1 MRNTSTSSGSASRDG
16 GRARPRPLFGLR
28 PRELEFPA
36 EEERRGRGPHH
47 RRLGAVARGLRAD
60 SRGRHVAP
68 GLPVPS
74 RAPRPDARQRHDPH
88 RLLPVARPRLS
99 QRRRPLGRLSA
110 RARHR
115 AAHHHRGRG
124 LHPRRAPRPGGDRR
138 GAAHRRIR
146 DRPHRKSISTL
157 SPALSQGRGRKCGA
171 IRAPHRLHDRD
182 LHDLGQGECR
192 DLADSAAALRL
203 GVQPLSR
210 LRAGAEH
217 SPPHSRR
224 HRDRVARAAQ
234 DGDRDR
240 PPLAAF
246 LHPGVNRDGVHA
258 GKPGGSRAR
267 GLDPLRRAHGR
278 APAARGRRGAPRRRR
293 DRHGAGNRGTHAGVE
308 FEREQAA
315 PRMTSF
321 TSAPAWRSLLAHRDA
336 LAATRLADLWSSDPE
351 RGAAFTFGCAGL
363 AFDFSRHRVTA
374 ETLALLVALARER
387 DLSAAVE
394 HLFTGERVN
403 ATENRPA
410 LHMALRG
417 DEHVSADGH
426 DLLPE
431 IQRNRERM
439 PVVAEAVRDGHSEGA
454 ARERLTHVLAL
465 GIGGSSLG
473 PRLAVE
479 ALRGEADWP
488 EVRFVAH
495 IDAAEFDD
503 PVPGLDPARTLAIVA
518 SETFTTQETMENAL
532 AARQWITAALGPEAL
547 APHLIASA
555 SNSPAALP
563 FRLPQSNVLPFGEW
577 VGGRYSLWSSVGL
590 PVAIAVG
597 MTRFGELLAGAHAAD
612 LEFRSTPLER
622 NVPALLGLIGVW
634 NRDALGIPRP

>member
-1 MRNTSTSSGSASRDG
+1 
-16 GRARPRPLFGLR
+16 
-28 PRELEFPA
+28 
-36 EEERRGRGPHH
+36 
-47 RRLGAVARGLRAD
+47 
-60 SRGRHVAP
+60 
-68 GLPVPS
+68 
-74 RAPRPDARQRHDPH
+74 
-88 RLLPVARPRLS
+88 
-99 QRRRPLGRLSA
+99 
-110 RARHR
+110 
-115 AAHHHRGRG
+115 
-124 LHPRRAPRPGGDRR
+124 
-138 GAAHRRIR
+138 
-146 DRPHRKSISTL
+146 
-157 SPALSQGRGRKCGA
+157 
-171 IRAPHRLHDRD
+171 
-182 LHDLGQGECR
+182 
-192 DLADSAAALRL
+192 
-203 GVQPLSR
+203 
-210 LRAGAEH
+210 
-217 SPPHSRR
+217 
-224 HRDRVARAAQ
+224 
-234 DGDRDR
+234 
-240 PPLAAF
+240 
-246 LHPGVNRDGVHA
+246 
-258 GKPGGSRAR
+258 
-267 GLDPLRRAHGR
+267 
-278 APAARGRRGAPRRRR
+278 
-293 DRHGAGNRGTHAGVE
+293 
-308 FEREQAA
+308 
-315 PRMTSF
+315 MTSF

-363 AFDFSRHRVTA
+363 AFDFSKQRVTA

-439 PVVAEAVRDGHSEGA
+439 RVVAEAVRDGHWKGA
-454 ARERLTHVLAL
+454 TGERITHVLAL

-479 ALRGEADWP
+479 ALRGEADGP
-488 EVRFVAH
+488 EVRFVAN

-503 PVPGLDPARTLAIVA
+503 AVAGLDPARTLAIVA
-518 SETFTTQETMENAL
+518 SKTFTTQETMENAL

-547 APHLIASA
+547 ARHLIASTA
-555 SNSPAALP
+555 NDAAALA
-563 FRLPQSNVLPFGEW
+563 FGLPECNVLPFGEW

-634 NRDALGIPRP
+634 NRDALGIASHAVLNYASRLESLPAYLQQLEMESNGKRVDRDGAVVDFPTGPVVWGGTGTPGQHAFHQWLHQGTDAAACDFIVVAHPMGAHVAHHEILLAHACAQSEALMMGVEAREPHRTCPGNRVSTTIVLPRLDAHALGALLAIYEHKVFVQATMWGTNPFDQFGVELGKTIAGRVLPAVRGESAELHPATRHLLAVIRKLGQPR